1 MNYILT
7 KTQKVFNI
15 INKLKETGE
24 LDDEETKFIRKLSAM
39 ELAYISDVLYNANDF
54 KTASLL
60 WEIIKDKGG
69 VIK

>member
-24 LDDEETKFIRKLSAM
+24 LDDEETIFIRKLSAI
-39 ELAYISDVLYNANDF
+39 ELSYVCDVLYNAKDF

-60 WEIIKDKGG
+60 WEIIKDKRE
-69 VIK
+69 

>member
-7 KTQKVFNI
+7 KTQKIFNI

-24 LDDEETKFIRKLSAM
+24 LDDEETKFIRKLSAI
-39 ELAYISDVLYNANDF
+39 ELAYTSDVLYNAKDF

-60 WEIIKDKGG
+60 WEIIKDKGE
-69 VIK
+69 